1 MAGTDLLITLGMD
14 SSSYTQNVK
23 RAKDVTKELDSNL
36 KLASSSVDKF
46 ESTIEGLSK
55 VHQIL
60 ADKIKVATKES
71 DAHSKRIKES
81 SEQIKIHK
89 ELSEQLTKEFTK
101 QKQKLDELKKGDPGF
116 KEQKKHVEGLQQQ
129 IDKANKNLNNHIRNL
144 IKAKQGYNES
154 QTAIQKFNREIVE
167 TQSAIDSLTFDKAV
181 GDIKKEISELDH
193 NFEKAKITT
202 KDFDNSLE
210 GLGTTKSYLNSKINQ
225 TSKLLNLYGQE
236 IKSSSNAISELEDK
250 QKSIAQE
257 LEKYEKILSELDETD
272 EMFSET
278 SKKVEELRAS
288 YSAVSK
294 ELETHKQKV
303 ETLGKEYR
311 STEKEL
317 LTLEKSLKSTSGKIT
332 ELKTKME
339 FDNAD
344 KEIAKVGESIKKL
357 KHNFEITKSTVKD
370 FDRSMEGLDLTQKQL
385 KQETALTNKMMA
397 LQSQEMKKAENNIDL
412 YTRRI
417 DTVEKELVQWREE
430 LSKID
435 KSSPDYEKMASKIRT
450 LENIL
455 AGYNVNL
462 DLNKKRLQ
470 DLKTAHA
477 SSEKEVAKLSKAF
490 EENSSKI
497 KKMNESVNFTKFE
510 SEVNKLTN
518 VTLAKLEKNI
528 SSLDDEFDI
537 LEKSIKGYDTTVSG
551 LNKKSETQSKIL
563 NQLKSAYQEYTKEVT
578 SSKKIVEDLTKK
590 QGELEEKI
598 KSQQKILQNSTG
610 KEWDK
615 QKASL
620 DKLND
625 EYVKVNENLNKHKQ
639 HLKNMESGYS
649 STGKRVASLNSD
661 LKETKQRLS
670 EIGKEENFNHLE
682 SSIESLD
689 NKFKLLDSKFE
700 VYKSSVKNFGSSLK
714 DLGRSKQE
722 LADKI
727 GVLKS
732 KLHLFST
739 SVNETERELNKLKL
753 KQKEVVNTL
762 DQLRSKL
769 AQSEKDSPTYNKTL
783 KAIIELE
790 KEFQNLDKQIDSNT
804 KKFNDLQRE
813 MNETTTEINN
823 LTKEQKNLNKEFVN
837 TKLDKFGNIS
847 NKIKDVG
854 QALMP
859 VTAGVAALGV
869 GIVKTGS
876 DFQDAMAEVGAITR
890 ANSDD
895 FAKMKAKCQELG
907 KTTVF
912 TSTEAAQ
919 GLKYLALAGYG
930 VENSISSVDKILQLS
945 QASGMDLSRAS
956 DLATDSLASLG
967 YTGEKA
973 VRALPDYLD
982 KAAYTANLANTSIEQ
997 LMESFVK
1004 TGGQIDNLNIGIDEA
1019 CAMIGLL
1026 ANRGIKAEEAGN
1038 SLNSILINMTKSSG
1052 ESAKA
1057 MEELGLSF
1065 FDSKGNI
1072 KDVETVMLEL
1082 GQALLKLDNDGKR
1095 VQLINMLGGKTQ
1107 AKTIQKLL
1115 QGMVDETGNLSKEYS
1130 ELKENIEK
1138 APDMKAL
1145 EAMSNTMTNTLSGDF
1160 KLLKSAV
1167 SGLFETMFDELEP
1180 QLRETVQKVTEFV
1193 NKITRKFQELSPEMQ
1208 MFVFKVAGALAILPP
1223 LLVGIGTVGKGFV
1236 TMGKGI
1242 QGVCRFFGLF
1252 QSTASA
1258 TSGVTSLLSKSF
1270 SLFGLTVTGSGLAIT
1285 TAIAAFVGITAAI
1298 GENENALSWLQEKWG
1313 TFGEVVGGVC
1323 EFIAGAV
1330 QMTFGNALNFL
1341 KGVGGTIGKI
1351 FTGKFH
1357 EIDDVWSETW
1367 ANMKAT
1373 TKKASSNL
1381 TAESTLAISMLREVT
1396 TKEVAV
1402 MNKVLEESYSTLIK
1416 TNKDNLGTS
1425 ANEIKGYISNLSN
1438 DTVTMLKGTSKT
1450 MEILFNGIN
1459 TNMDSTAMTEKLKS
1473 NLETLLKSGKISAEQ
1488 LQKDFSKAAELMSK
1502 NVSDGF
1508 TRTKNQAELVIGE
1521 LEKVTTKGVDGV
1533 SQSISGLIKNMD
1545 QGTVNSLKSLGGE
1558 WSKVFDGLE
1567 NTANLSTE
1575 EITRIVT
1582 ENLDKLGVN
1591 TPEGLTKLSE
1601 ILKQELDK
1609 IGVASQESSNK
1620 SVEAMRKQIEQDT
1633 KATQEIMKALQE
1645 TTTKNVNDLHTK
1657 ITEGIKTMSSETAQN
1672 LAEGSQAWGSILQ
1685 GAFDK
1690 GGNLS
1695 EGFAKVIKE
1704 NIGKINLSTPE
1715 QINEFA
1721 TLLQIGLMEAN
1732 LNATTEASNLKTN
1745 VINETEQ
1752 MVTGTV
1758 GIGEEISKNITP
1770 QNMNEDVINAL
1781 KNAQVGISSQK
1792 GPVSE
1797 EAKGVGKEAKDKF
1810 KGELEN
1816 MESINLPD
1824 GVINGD
1830 KVTSEMNKAGNLA
1843 VDSFTTSWES
1853 GAGKITSTT
1862 NTTFES
1868 TAAAAEKAF
1877 SKIGTSSQSATKNL
1891 SSLNEM
1897 ANKCKSSLSNVQ
1909 KTNFNSV
1916 SSGASSLRKTLT
1928 EINTAAIRVTTSLK
1942 SVANVKVNSLIN
1954 GLKNSTTHLGN
1965 ISTKAKVA
1973 QSNLISVSKV
1983 SFSSNHKGLDTT
1995 IKKLDNITRAAQKV
2009 KSALTAFIN
2018 LSLSR
2023 LANNL
2028 DNIRNKLTNI
2038 SSTASSTR
2046 SALASINSVG
2056 LGGIISQLGS
2066 LNRAINSVRNN
2077 ASSARVSI
2085 ASLNSARP
2093 SSLFSIDVPTYSG
2106 DMDNISNMIENTS
2119 ARFGEVDLANYKTSG
2134 GYYSPRSMNN
2144 NAVTITKEDN
2154 NEEIIKGLLQ
2164 QNQLLMQLLS
2174 RNNDINVNLDVDGR
2188 TIAKTTARYMNTEI
2202 ENFNKRKSRLGGR
2215 F

>member
-1 MAGTDLLITLGMD
+1 MADNDLLITLGLD

-23 RAKDVTKELDSNL
+23 RAKEVTKELDSSL

-46 ESTIEGLSK
+46 EHNIEGLTK
-55 VHQIL
+55 IHDTL
-60 ADKIKVATKES
+60 AKKIKAATKES
-71 DAHSKRIKES
+71 EAHSKKIKES
-81 SEQIKIHK
+81 SEQIKLNK
-89 ELSEQLTKEFTK
+89 SLSEQLTKEFNK
-101 QKQKLDELKKGDPGF
+101 QKAKLNELKNTDAGYKQ
-116 KEQKKHVEGLQQQ
+116 QKKQVEGLRQQL
-129 IDKANKNLNNHIRNL
+129 DKATKNLNNHISQLLR
-144 IKAKQGYNES
+144 AKQGYNDS
-154 QTAIQKFNREIVE
+154 QTSIQKFNREMVS
-167 TQSAIDSLTFDKAV
+167 TQKAIDSLNLEKAV
-181 GDIKKEISELDH
+181 GGIKKEMSELDH
-193 NFEKAKITT
+193 NFEKAKISI
-202 KDFDNSLE
+202 KDFDNSME
-210 GLGTTKSYLNSKINQ
+210 GLSTTKTYLNNKITQ
-225 TSKLLNLYGQE
+225 TNKLLNLYEKE
-236 IKSSSNAISELEDK
+236 IKSSSSAIEKLEKNQKDISE
-250 QKSIAQE
+250 E

-272 EMFSET
+272 ETFLET
-278 SKKVEELRAS
+278 AKKVEELRAS
-288 YSAVSK
+288 YSTVSK
-294 ELETHKQKV
+294 ELELHKQKV
-303 ETLGKEYR
+303 ETLGKEYK

-317 LTLEKSLKSTSGKIT
+317 LTLEKSLKSTSGKVT

-339 FDNAD
+339 FDKAD
-344 KEIAKVGESIKKL
+344 KEIQKVGNSIKKL
-357 KHNFEITKSTVKD
+357 KDNFEITKNTVKD
-370 FDRSMEGLDLTQKQL
+370 FDSSMEGLDLTQKQL

-450 LENIL
+450 LESIL

-462 DLNKKRLQ
+462 DLNNKRLQ
-470 DLKTAHA
+470 DLKQAHA

-490 EENSSKI
+490 ETNSSKI

-518 VTLAKLEKNI
+518 VALAKLEKNI

-537 LEKSIKGYDTTVSG
+537 LGKSIKGYDTTVSG

-598 KSQQKILQNSTG
+598 KSQQKTLQSLTG

-639 HLKNMESGYS
+639 HLKTMESGYS
-649 STGKRVASLNSD
+649 STGKRIASLNSD
-661 LKETKQRLS
+661 LKETKQRLG
-670 EIGKEENFNHLE
+670 EIGKENNFKHLE
-682 SSIESLD
+682 NSIESLD

-700 VYKSSVKNFGSSLK
+700 VYKSSVKNFGNSLK
-714 DLGRSKQE
+714 DLGKSKQD
-722 LADKI
+722 LAAKI
-727 GVLKS
+727 DVLKS

-739 SVNETERELNKLKL
+739 SANETERELNKLRL
-753 KQKEVVNTL
+753 KQKEVISTL
-762 DQLRSKL
+762 DQLRTKL

-790 KEFQNLDKQIDSNT
+790 KEFQDLEKEIDDNT
-804 KKFNDLQRE
+804 KKFNELQRE
-813 MNETTTEINN
+813 MNETTTDINK
-823 LTKEQKNLNKEFVN
+823 LTQNQKNLNKEFVN
-837 TKLDKFGNIS
+837 MKLDKFGNVS

-854 QALMP
+854 QALIP
-859 VTAGVAALGV
+859 VTAGVAALGAGV
-869 GIVKTGS
+869 VKTGIE
-876 DFQDAMAEVGAITR
+876 FQDALAEVKAITR
-890 ANSDD
+890 ANAEE

-912 TSTEAAQ
+912 TSTEVANA
-919 GLKYLALAGYG
+919 LKYLNLAGYG
-930 VENSISSVDKILQLS
+930 VENSLNSVNHILMLS
-945 QASGMDLSRAS
+945 QASGLQLAEAS

-967 YTGEKA
+967 YTTEEA
-973 VRALPDYLD
+973 VSMLPKYLD
-982 KAAYTANLANTSIEQ
+982 KAAFSANYANTSIEE
-997 LMESFVK
+997 LMTAFVK
-1004 TGGQIDNLNIGIDEA
+1004 VGGQVDNLNIGIDEA

-1026 ANRGIKAEEAGN
+1026 ANRGVKAEEAGN

-1145 EAMSNTMTNTLSGDF
+1145 EAMSNTMTNTLSGDL

-1167 SGLFETMFDELEP
+1167 SGLFESMFDELEP
-1180 QLRETVQKVTEFV
+1180 QFRETVQKVTEFV

-1223 LLVGIGTVGKGFV
+1223 LLVGIGTVGNGFV

-1242 QGVCRFFGLF
+1242 QGACRFFGLF

-1258 TSGVTSLLSKSF
+1258 TSGVTSLLSESF
-1270 SLFGLTVTGSGLAIT
+1270 SLFGLTVTGSALAIT

-1313 TFGEVVGGVC
+1313 AFGKYVGMVC
-1323 EFIAGAV
+1323 EFIAGLV
-1330 QMTFGNALNFL
+1330 QGTFGNALIFI
-1341 KGVGGTIGKI
+1341 KGIGSSIGKI
-1351 FTGKFH
+1351 LTGKFH
-1357 EIDDVWSETW
+1357 ELDDVWSQTMS
-1367 ANMKAT
+1367 NMEFNNKRA
-1373 TKKASSNL
+1373 ASNMA
-1381 TAESTLAISMLREVT
+1381 AESTRAIAKIREAT
-1396 TKEVAV
+1396 TEEVST
-1402 MNKVLEESYSTLIK
+1402 MNKVLESSYDTLTK
-1416 TNKDNLGTS
+1416 TNKDNLHAS
-1425 ANEIKGYISNLSN
+1425 AEELKGYISGLSN
-1438 DTVTMLKGTSKT
+1438 DTIKMLKGTSDT
-1450 MEILFNGIN
+1450 MAVLFHGIN

-1488 LQKDFSKAAELMSK
+1488 LQEDFSKAAELMSK

-1508 TRTKNQAELVIGE
+1508 TRAKNQAELVIGE

-1558 WSKVFDGLE
+1558 WSKVFNGLE

-1582 ENLDKLGVN
+1582 ENLNKLGVN

-1633 KATQEIMKALQE
+1633 KATEEIMKALQE

-1721 TLLQIGLMEAN
+1721 TLLQTGLMEAN
-1732 LNATTEASNLKTN
+1732 LNATTEANNLKTN

-1758 GIGEEISKNITP
+1758 GIGEELSKNITP

-1853 GAGKITSTT
+1853 GAGKITSAT
-1862 NTTFES
+1862 NVTFES
-1868 TAAAAEKAF
+1868 TAATAEKAF

-1928 EINTAAIRVTTSLK
+1928 EINTAAIGVTTSLK

-1973 QSNLISVSKV
+1973 QSNLTSLSKI
-1983 SFSSNHKGLDTT
+1983 SFSSNHKGLDAT
-1995 IKKLDNITRAAQKV
+1995 IKKLDNITKAAQKV
-2009 KSALTAFIN
+2009 KSAVTAFIN
-2018 LSLSR
+2018 LSLNG
-2023 LANNL
+2023 LANKL

-2038 SSTASSTR
+2038 SSTARSTR

-2066 LNRAINSVRNN
+2066 LNSAINSVRNN
-2077 ASSARVSI
+2077 ASSARVSV
-2085 ASLNSARP
+2085 ASLNSARS

-2106 DMDNISNMIENTS
+2106 DMDNISNMIENRS

-2144 NAVTITKEDN
+2144 NAVTIIKEDN

-2188 TIAKTTARYMNTEI
+2188 TIAKTTARYINTEI
-2202 ENFNKRKSRLGGR
+2202 ESFNKRKRRLGGI